1 MTIREIDERLEEG
14 KSLKSIAQSYAEI
27 ANLKIKAIRSQVERN
42 RLFFQEISK
51 IYALVRRLS
60 AKKGLTIKKPKKLV
74 TVLITSNYHFY
85 GTINF
90 DLIQFFIKNTQKLET
105 ERIIIG
111 GTALEYFKA
120 TNIFMDQKTVLLK
133 QDIPD
138 NNELSMLI
146 ELIKQ
151 YTQVLIVHSTFKSLL
166 IQESV
171 VTDITPT
178 ILDMDTDNL
187 DIKYIFEPELP
198 KILSFF
204 DSSILALLLEET
216 FLESELSRM
225 ASRFISMDEAQSEAN
240 KFIKQYIKLKA
251 LAKRSLGNKRIL
263 ENYASLMATKKEE
276 FNYG

>member
-1 MTIREIDERLEEG
+1 MIIREIDERLEEG

-120 TNIFMDQKTVLLK
+120 TNIFIDQKTVLLK

-151 YTQVLIVHSTFKSLL
+151 YTQVLIVHSTFESLL

-178 ILDMDTDNL
+178 ILDMDTDTL

-240 KFIKQYIKLKA
+240 KYIKQYIKLKA

-263 ENYASLMATKKEE
+263 ENYASLMAAKKEE
-276 FNYG
+276 VNYG

>member
-1 MTIREIDERLEEG
+1 MIIREIDERLEEG
-14 KSLKSIAQSYAEI
+14 KSLKAIAQSYAEI

-51 IYALVRRLS
+51 IYGLVRRLA
-60 AKKGLTIKKPKKLV
+60 AKKGLIIKKPKKLV

-105 ERIIIG
+105 DRIIIG

-120 TNIFMDQKTVLLK
+120 TNIFMDQQTVLLK

-138 NNELSMLI
+138 NNELSMLT

-151 YTQVLIVHSTFKSLL
+151 YAQVLIVHSTFKSLL

-178 ILDMDTDNL
+178 IKDMDTDNL
-187 DIKYIFEPELP
+187 DIRYIFEPELP
-198 KILSFF
+198 KIISFF
-204 DSSILALLLEET
+204 DSSILTLLLEET
-216 FLESELSRM
+216 FLESALSRM

-240 KFIKQYIKLKA
+240 KFIKQYLKIKA
-251 LAKRSLGNKRIL
+251 LAKRNLGNKRIL
-263 ENYASLMATKKEE
+263 ENYASLIAAKKKAV
-276 FNYG
+276 NYG